1 MKKTK
6 ILCSLTDEQ
15 LLKIYTAS
23 NEYRTDKRILI
34 MTVVALV
41 SPLIYPQFIS
51 IPVNRSII
59 YLSIIVFL
67 VTILVRKQINNS
79 ALNYISILIYGI
91 LFLMITSQSNVS
103 LGFFKSTLA
112 LIIYFFGALFLKK
125 KSFIAILKQKIMY
138 TEKAFSTSEK
148 VTLITSAG
156 LLPLFITVSL
166 ENSLVLVIS
175 FTLSMTAVSNIFNG
189 YYEKE
194 CQEEMN
200 SRGMNFE

>member
-156 LLPLFITVSL
+156 VLPLFITVSL